1 MRRRR
6 SICNFALP
14 AILAPVLLSCAVQPR
29 YTDQPAESVAQDALE
44 LRLDPLGLPQ
54 DTAIVTVPN
63 SAAEKKLLHE
73 IRAAHQAQE
82 QLGPGS
88 SLLLDSLNN
97 QVYRVQLLTVDSYSD
112 ARRALA
118 VAEEIFDLPV
128 ALTYDQPYYK
138 LRVGEFPAKSEA
150 DAYLLK
156 AKSAGYPN
164 AWVLLTNVGVREL
177 RPMYEGNSPAA
188 PPDTLPDSHDKHD

>member
-1 MRRRR
+1 MKRRRN
-6 SICNFALP
+6 ICKLALV
-14 AILAPVLLSCAVQPR
+14 AILAPVLFSCAVRPR
-29 YTDQPAESVAQDALE
+29 YTDQPGETAAQDSLD

-54 DTAIVTVPN
+54 DTVIVTSPN
-63 SAAEKKLLHE
+63 SAVEKKLLHE
-73 IRAAHQAQE
+73 IRATQQAQE
-82 QLGPGS
+82 KPGPGS
-88 SLLLDSLNN
+88 SLPPDSLNN

-138 LRVGEFPAKSEA
+138 LRVGEFTTKSEG
-150 DAYLLK
+150 DVYLLK
-156 AKSAGYPN
+156 AKSAGYAN

-177 RPMYEGNSPAA
+177 RPMYESSSPAA